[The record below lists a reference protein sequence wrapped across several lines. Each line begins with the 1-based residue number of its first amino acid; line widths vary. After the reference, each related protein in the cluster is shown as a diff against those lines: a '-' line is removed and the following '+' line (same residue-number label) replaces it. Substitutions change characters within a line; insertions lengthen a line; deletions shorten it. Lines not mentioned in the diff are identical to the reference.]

1 MDASSKNQLRQR
13 LRQQRR
19 DLPAATQRRAAK
31 RLLQQL
37 RKLPEFRRARHI
49 ALYSASDGEISTN
62 EVLRHC
68 QQRGKVCY
76 LPVIHRDTKQAQ
88 MRFHRHAP
96 GQTLRSNT
104 FNIPE
109 PNALRRRQIDPA
121 RLDMML
127 LPLVGF
133 DRRGNRLG
141 MGGGY
146 YDRALAFKQRR
157 NAANTPL
164 LIGLAHHLQEVE
176 RLPTQH
182 WDIPLDWVATDRE
195 IFAAR

>member
-1 MDASSKNQLRQR
+1 
-13 LRQQRR
+13 
-19 DLPAATQRRAAK
+19 
-31 RLLQQL
+31 
-37 RKLPEFRRARHI
+37 
-49 ALYSASDGEISTN
+49 
-62 EVLRHC
+62 
-68 QQRGKVCY
+68 
-76 LPVIHRDTKQAQ
+76 

-176 RLPTQH
+176 RLPIQH

>member
-62 EVLRHC
+62 EVLRYC

-76 LPVIHRDTKQAQ
+76 LPVIHRDTKHAQ

-109 PNALRRRQIDPA
+109 PNALR
-121 RLDMML
+121 
-127 LPLVGF
+127 
-133 DRRGNRLG
+133 
-141 MGGGY
+141 
-146 YDRALAFKQRR
+146 
-157 NAANTPL
+157 
-164 LIGLAHHLQEVE
+164 
-176 RLPTQH
+176 
-182 WDIPLDWVATDRE
+182 
-195 IFAAR
+195 